1 MLEYQKVH
9 YSYIDSES
17 ADDIER
23 SAEDLK
29 RLGIEIHDPTG
40 STCVSED
47 REGYW
52 KEIGRIVVWAEQN
65 RIDVRPYQL
74 LVDAEL
80 GYLRTAAWNAWMK
93 RPAGHRPKY
102 WRRGTHRIHGCYYEC
117 IISIE
122 AFEDDRVVRMIQAAR
137 TFRSWQDQQFQ
148 RIYNATV

>member
-29 RLGIEIHDPTG
+29 RLGIEILDPAG

-47 REGYW
+47 LEGFW
-52 KEIGRIVVWAEQN
+52 KEIGRIVVWAN
-65 RIDVRPYQL
+65 RIDVRPYEL
-74 LVDAEL
+74 LSDAEL
-80 GYLRTAAWNAWMK
+80 GYLRTAAWGAWMK

-102 WRRGTHRIHGCYYEC
+102 WRRRTHHIHGFYYEC
-117 IISIE
+117 HISIE
-122 AFEDDRVVRMIQAAR
+122 ASENDRVVRMIQAAR
-137 TFRSWQDQQFQ
+137 GFRGWQDQQFQ